1 MIRGP
6 VLPQQRDGLWAL
18 IAGRLEA
25 IERGLT
31 LVLEAVDCS
40 GGQFGPVEGLARDA
54 AGAPVLVLVAVEGD
68 ALLAARTLAAVEFL
82 QRVGDGLVPAI
93 PEAQLHPGAAGRVL
107 VVGTE
112 TAAVAL
118 RQVTRLPLPSLF
130 VCCLEPFRIAGT
142 ERFAVRWLLAGRP
155 GTEAS
160 PIVPAAASAPE
171 FAVPAARREAWT
183 KVLDRC
189 ERIDPDVRIDGDR
202 YWRRITWR
210 GHALGEIRL
219 VDGALSGIC
228 GGSTPRLLEHDG
240 ELRMFTDQV
249 LRRFATVAGLSFAPN
264 LGAGTDGSRRET
276 SCRHAGGG
284 RDVGGTEGGN
294 RLRAA
299 LAAARL
305 SPEEYC
311 ALGGPPSSVGED
323 VDGAAKADDA
333 DQRAAA
339 PGGPRPPPKRPD

>member
-40 GGQFGPVEGLARDA
+40 GGQLGPVEGLARDA

-68 ALLAARTLAAVEFL
+68 VLLAARTLAAVEFL
-82 QRVGDGLVPAI
+82 GRVGDGLVPAI
-93 PEAQLHPGAAGRVL
+93 PEAQLRPGAVGRVL

-112 TAAVAL
+112 TAAMTL
-118 RQVTRLPLPSLF
+118 RQVTRMPMPSLF

-142 ERFAVRWLLAGRP
+142 ERFAVRWLLAGGP
-155 GTEAS
+155 ATEAS
-160 PIVPAAASAPE
+160 PVAPAIAIAPE
-171 FAVPAARREAWT
+171 FAVPADRSAAWAR
-183 KVLDRC
+183 VLDRC
-189 ERIDPDVRIDGDR
+189 ERIDPDVHIDGDR

-210 GHALGEIRL
+210 GHVLGEIRL
-219 VDGALSGIC
+219 IDGALHASC
-228 GGSTPRLLEHDG
+228 GGATPTQLEQEA
-240 ELRMFTDQV
+240 ELRTFTDQV
-249 LRRFATVAGLSFAPN
+249 LRRFTMAAGLSLAPTA
-264 LGAGTDGSRRET
+264 GAGTDGSRREAA
-276 SCRHAGGG
+276 CRHAGGDREVSG
-284 RDVGGTEGGN
+284 AEGSS

-311 ALGGPPSSVGED
+311 ALGGPTSAVGGE
-323 VDGAAKADDA
+323 VDGVAKADDSE
-333 DQRAAA
+333 QRVVA
-339 PGGPRPPPKRPD
+339 PGGPRSPPKRPD